1 VIRLASLRTLVFALT
16 TTAAAGSLVACRS
29 APPTV
34 IVHTAEKADPAARQM
49 TVTGTATMQIAPDC
63 ADLTMTLT
71 GESMRPGPAVDK
83 VRKQQDALLA
93 ALRKIGLEDS
103 QLKLSTLGI
112 EPVYEWTQSK
122 QIFKGYVARITLTAT
137 TKQFEQIGPM
147 MEAGA
152 DAGATQMSSQ
162 FRRSDLDDIKRKVR
176 EQALLAAKA
185 KAEQTASTLGI
196 TLGKVT
202 AVNEASASYLYS
214 NAYFPRLANMTV
226 QDTSAPAIVALGAE
240 LQPLTLDI
248 NVTYELGG
256 ADA

>member
-1 VIRLASLRTLVFALT
+1 MTRLASLRTFMFALT
-16 TTAAAGSLVACRS
+16 TTAAASSLVACK
-29 APPTV
+29 ADPPPQI
-34 IVHTAEKADPAARQM
+34 IVHTADKAEAPPRQM

-93 ALRKIGLEDS
+93 ALRKLGLEDS

-122 QIFKGYVARITLTAT
+122 QIFKGYAARITLTAT
-137 TKQFEQIGPM
+137 TKQFEQVGPM

-152 DAGATQMSSQ
+152 DAGATNISSQ

-196 TLGKVT
+196 SLGKVA

-214 NAYFPRLANMTV
+214 NAYFPRVANMTV
-226 QDTSAPAIVALGAE
+226 NDTSAPAVVSLGAE
-240 LQPLTLDI
+240 MQPLTLDI
-248 NVTYELGG
+248 SVTYDLG
-256 ADA
+256 